1 MLENWIS
8 WAKREPSGYRHLE
21 VADSS
26 QKVKELQEAT
36 KSELAELLLSI
47 RFVPGFL
54 EDMARD
60 MGWGKVAD
68 LVKSLTPTHNTG
80 KRGEFG
86 EAMSYAILQ
95 EFHGLVVPVVKQQFK
110 ITRGQSLPGIDI
122 IALKVGDGSQID
134 EVCYVECKL
143 RTIKDDSAATGG
155 FEQLKT
161 EYATRL
167 PAMLTFVAQ
176 RLYERGDVLFE
187 PFKLYLSDRSD
198 NISKDKFVLSLCW
211 DKDKWDETA
220 LTNLD
225 EKIEVDGEGLN
236 TLIVEVIRL
245 QNLVALTDE
254 VFTRIGVTEISD
266 DE

>member
-1 MLENWIS
+1 MLQNWIS
-8 WAKREPSGYRHLE
+8 WAKRDPSGYRHLE

-26 QKVKELQEAT
+26 QNVRELQEAT
-36 KSELAELLLSI
+36 KSELADLLLSI

-68 LVKSLTPTHNTG
+68 LMKSLMPTHNNG

-86 EAMSYAILQ
+86 EAISHAILQ
-95 EFHGLVVPVVKQQFK
+95 EFHGLVVPVVKHQFK

-122 IALKVGDGSQID
+122 IALKVGSGPQID

-143 RTIKDDSAATGG
+143 RTKRDDSAATGG
-155 FEQLKT
+155 FEQLKN
-161 EYATRL
+161 EYTTKL

-176 RLYERGDVLFE
+176 RLYERSDALFE

-198 NISKDKFVLSLCW
+198 NIGKDKFVLSLCW
-211 DKDKWDETA
+211 EKNEWDEA
-220 LTNLD
+220 VLTNLD
-225 EKIEVDGEGLN
+225 EKIEVDGEGPN
-236 TLIVEVIRL
+236 TVLVVVIQL
-245 QNLVALTDE
+245 QSLVSLTDE